1 MFKAKKLSEIRA
13 FMEKLNVPGS
23 DGWGLPTSEKTFP
36 DGANYRIEIAG
47 VEYPSTFKAMI
58 DEAKKRKIKVH
69 RAICTVGGS
78 SYLTFDQLKE
88 MAKIANDE
96 GIEVIMTMGHR
107 KAFDVGSKEMST
119 KEGSMQG
126 FRLRGSDNLA
136 YWFEDLMRNLEAG
149 IRGFLVYDEG
159 ALMILSKM
167 REEGFIPKET
177 TFKWSVFGGYCN
189 PAGAKLLE
197 SMGVNSMNPLSD
209 VALPILS
216 SIRKA
221 VDIPLD
227 VYMIIVDAFGGMY
240 RAYDAPEIVR
250 VASPVY
256 FKIEPG
262 TSEADI
268 YKPWMTEGWHDE
280 FIRMKVKIAQ
290 ILQEI
295 MERRAPELKMSEMS
309 PKDLRIPVVD

>member
-13 FMEKLNVPGS
+13 FMERLNVPGS

-47 VEYPSTFKAMI
+47 VEYPSTFKAMV
-58 DEAKKRKIKVH
+58 DEAKKRKVKVH

-209 VALPILS
+209 VSLPILS

>member
-13 FMEKLNVPGS
+13 FMEKFNVPGS

-47 VEYPSTFKAMI
+47 VEYPSTFKAMV
-58 DEAKKRKIKVH
+58 DEAKKRKVKVH

-209 VALPILS
+209 VSLPILS

-268 YKPWMTEGWHDE
+268 YKPWMTESWHDE
-280 FIRMKVKIAQ
+280 FIRVKVKIAQ

>member
-1 MFKAKKLSEIRA
+1 
-13 FMEKLNVPGS
+13 
-23 DGWGLPTSEKTFP
+23 
-36 DGANYRIEIAG
+36 
-47 VEYPSTFKAMI
+47 
-58 DEAKKRKIKVH
+58 
-69 RAICTVGGS
+69 
-78 SYLTFDQLKE
+78 
-88 MAKIANDE
+88 
-96 GIEVIMTMGHR
+96 
-107 KAFDVGSKEMST
+107 
-119 KEGSMQG
+119 
-126 FRLRGSDNLA
+126 
-136 YWFEDLMRNLEAG
+136 
-149 IRGFLVYDEG
+149 
-159 ALMILSKM
+159 MILSKM

-177 TFKWSVFGGYCN
+177 TFKWSVFGGHCN

-197 SMGVNSMNPLSD
+197 NMGVNSLNPLSD
-209 VALPILS
+209 VSLPILS

-262 TSEADI
+262 TAEGDI
-268 YKPWMTEGWHDE
+268 YKPWVTESWHDE

>member
-1 MFKAKKLSEIRA
+1 
-13 FMEKLNVPGS
+13 
-23 DGWGLPTSEKTFP
+23 
-36 DGANYRIEIAG
+36 
-47 VEYPSTFKAMI
+47 
-58 DEAKKRKIKVH
+58 
-69 RAICTVGGS
+69 
-78 SYLTFDQLKE
+78 

-197 SMGVNSMNPLSD
+197 TMGVNSMNPLSD
-209 VALPILS
+209 VSLPILS

-268 YKPWMTEGWHDE
+268 YKPWMTESWHDE